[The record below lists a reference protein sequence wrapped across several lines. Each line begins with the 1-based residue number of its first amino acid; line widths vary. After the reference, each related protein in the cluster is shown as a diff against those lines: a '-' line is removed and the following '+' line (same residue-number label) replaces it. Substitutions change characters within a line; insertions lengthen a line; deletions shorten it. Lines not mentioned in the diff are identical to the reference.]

1 MNNWNHNHILDL
13 STFSLDDYQSV
24 LELTKRFKDVHK
36 SSSRKLPALQGR
48 LITNLFFE
56 PSTRTRSSFEIA
68 AKRLSADVQNFSP
81 SSSSLSKGETPL
93 DTILTYISMGTDI
106 LVIRHDSTNVP
117 ADLANYIDT
126 NKINTSILNAGDGYH
141 SHPSQALL
149 DLFTLAT
156 FFNPSKPSTNSLLN
170 KKITIVGD
178 ILHSRVARSN
188 LWSLTA
194 CGADVILCGPPSL
207 LPDEFNDFVLS
218 PPPGQKSDP
227 VKKRG
232 GIYIKRSLQ
241 DALKNADA
249 VMTLRL
255 QKERMQQNMLTDL
268 DSYFEQYGITH
279 QSLKWCDKNV
289 PVLHPGPVNRGI
301 EISSQLV
308 DDNSI
313 TLIRNQVENGIPTRM
328 ALLYLLGLNKNN

>member
-13 STFSLDDYQSV
+13 STFSLDDYKTV
-24 LELTKRFKDVHK
+24 IELTTRFKDVHK

-106 LVIRHDSTNVP
+106 LVIRHESTNVP
-117 ADLANYIDT
+117 ADLANYID
-126 NKINTSILNAGDGYH
+126 INNIKTSILNAGDGYH

-156 FFNPSKPSTNSLLN
+156 FFNPSEPSTNSLLN

-194 CGADVILCGPPSL
+194 CGADVTLCGPPSL

-218 PPPGQKSDP
+218 PPPGQSIDP
-227 VKKRG
+227 INERG
-232 GIYIKRSLQ
+232 SIFIKRSLK

-255 QKERMQQNMLTDL
+255 QKERMKQNMLTDL
-268 DSYFEQYGITH
+268 DSYYEQYGITH
-279 QSLKWCDKNV
+279 QNLKWCDKNV

-313 TLIRNQVENGIPTRM
+313 NLISNQVENGIPTRM